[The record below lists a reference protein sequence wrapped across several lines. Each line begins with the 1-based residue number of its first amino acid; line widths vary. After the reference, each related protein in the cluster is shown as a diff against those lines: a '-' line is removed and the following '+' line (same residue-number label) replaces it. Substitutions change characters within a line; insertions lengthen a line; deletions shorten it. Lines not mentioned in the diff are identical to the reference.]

1 MKVAMAAAQHLA
13 LHGAAPP
20 SAPATGRQCQRGPH
34 AQPRRLALSP
44 AWPLC
49 SAGHALA
56 WVALCLVL
64 GLMAGCGRSKPNAT
78 PEGAV
83 RELVELLA
91 RFDGNPREAEQLFEL
106 LSERSKKNLRARAER
121 YGAASGR
128 KIAPS
133 AMLVP
138 SRMAPRFTPQ
148 SYRAQISGGYASVAI
163 AGVTPTERAQIA
175 CVFEEGGW
183 RVDLV
188 LPELPPMRRRPGG
201 EP

>member
-1 MKVAMAAAQHLA
+1 MAEAQHPA
-13 LHGAAPP
+13 RARSVSGARA
-20 SAPATGRQCQRGPH
+20 SAASSGRR
-34 AQPRRLALSP
+34 
-44 AWPLC
+44 
-49 SAGHALA
+49 AGRAFA
-56 WVALCLVL
+56 VAALCCWL
-64 GLMAGCGRSKPNAT
+64 GLLAGCGRSKPNAT

-83 RELVELLA
+83 RELVEQLA
-91 RFDGNPREAEQLFEL
+91 RYDGNPRDAEQLFDL

-128 KIAPS
+128 KIAPA

-148 SYRAQISGGYASVAI
+148 SYRAQVSGSYATVDV
-163 AGVTPTERAQIA
+163 AGVTTSERAQIA
-175 CVFEEGGW
+175 CVFEEGAW

-188 LPELPPMRRRPGG
+188 LPELPPLRRRPGG